1 MSLLDLPEDELQ
13 LPGVG
18 VGGGGGGGARTA
30 VRHWPEQ
37 ATFQAL
43 VLQYSDC
50 QKTFIVDCML

>member
-30 VRHWPEQ
+30 VCYGPEQ
-37 ATFQAL
+37 GTCIRL
-43 VLQYSDC
+43 IIISM
-50 QKTFIVDCML
+50 KM